1 MFHQLHHLQE
11 FNVGETNC
19 LQKKYCGKELTDLPD
34 FNVYADRVWTLNLYG
49 VETRYEIFAMYET
62 KAPADEEMDWFD
74 NIWWG
79 SHKRTDEAGIQ
90 QWIDKQVGLS
100 EVQIDTD
107 VTTEDT
113 FLTVF
118 TCATEHADANQNA
131 RLFFFLK
138 RVD

>member
-1 MFHQLHHLQE
+1 M
-11 FNVGETNC
+11 C
-19 LQKKYCGKELTDLPD
+19 IRDRLTDLPD

-90 QWIDKQVGLS
+90 QWIDKQLGLS

-107 VTTEDT
+107 VTTVSYTHLAGFRGSRWNGSSIMD
-113 FLTVF
+113 
-118 TCATEHADANQNA
+118 
-131 RLFFFLK
+131 
-138 RVD
+138 